1 MKRFLIAL
9 IILLSAGLYGQVP
22 YSFYTFYPVA
32 HTQIVNPAAP
42 VNEKFT
48 LGFINTGM
56 MIENTPFRPM
66 EFFLKTSNVND
77 VLRNSISGMDNS
89 DYLNLDVRTD
99 LLFLGFKIGK
109 LYLSGGVYNQKSVL
123 FGYPHN
129 LLSLLYFGNAQ
140 FQNQNVNLLGNT
152 IDITDYSAIHVGGQI
167 KIKSLSIGG
176 RIKLINGIQ
185 SFKTESTTA
194 QVGFYDTAWTLST
207 DILIRSSGDFSD
219 FADRMIDY
227 RTHLT
232 PGSTGNRGFAFDIAA
247 SYDFNDKLR
256 VSAVMADIGSIKWN
270 EQLKE
275 YYSNGNVHFN
285 GLNINLAEDE
295 QVDSFDEIIDSINS
309 ALNIQERAGESY
321 TTSLSARYSIFVDY
335 KFFKNQR
342 LSAFADL
349 RKTSITNMLAFGA
362 QYHMPITRWLS
373 FMGSYTV
380 INNNFSNFGA
390 GFMFKFLGV
399 QIYGVTDQINAILNP
414 ERLNAINFRMGINI
428 SFANPEYYKRKSS
441 TKNEL
446 KN

>member
-1 MKRFLIAL
+1 MKKILIAL
-9 IILLSAGLYGQVP
+9 IIISGGLYGQVP

-48 LGFINTGM
+48 LGFVNTGM

-77 VLRNSISGMDNS
+77 VLRKSISGMDNS

-99 LLFLGFKIGK
+99 LLFVGLKIGK
-109 LYLSGGVYNQKSVL
+109 LYFSGGVYNQKSVL
-123 FGYPHN
+123 FGYPNN
-129 LLSLLYFGNAQ
+129 LMSLLYFGNAH
-140 FQNQNVNLLGNT
+140 FQNQTINLLGNT
-152 IDITDYSAIHVGGQI
+152 IDITDYSAIHFGGQI
-167 KIKSLSIGG
+167 RLKNLTIGG

-185 SFKTESTTA
+185 SFRTESTTA
-194 QVGFYDTAWTLST
+194 QVSFYDTAWTLNT
-207 DILIRSSGDFSD
+207 DVLIRSSGDFSE
-219 FADRMIDY
+219 FTERMINY
-227 RTHLT
+227 RTHLS
-232 PGSTGNRGFAFDIAA
+232 PGSTGNNGFAFDIAA
-247 SYDFNDKLR
+247 SYDFSDKLR
-256 VSAVMADIGSIKWN
+256 ISAVVADIGSIKWN

-275 YYSNGNVHFN
+275 YYSNGNVNFN

-295 QVDSFDEIIDSINS
+295 QVDSFDQIIDSINS
-309 ALNIQERAGESY
+309 ALNIQERPGESY
-321 TTSLSARYSIFVDY
+321 TTSLPARFSIFVDY

-342 LSAFADL
+342 LSVFADL
-349 RKTSITNMLAFGA
+349 RKTSISNMLAFGA
-362 QYHMPITRWLS
+362 QYHMPITRWLY

-380 INNNFSNFGA
+380 INNNFSNFGG
-390 GFMFKFLGV
+390 GFMFKFLGI

-428 SFANPEYYKRKSS
+428 SLSNPEYYKRKSS
-441 TKNEL
+441 AQNEL